1 MDFSSTDDDL
11 RDAMAWHTPK
21 RGVAWRGMP
30 CRAIPYFTYPYPS
43 IALMMDHESKIR
55 DRPKQ
60 TPLNGLFLFPP
71 RLNSSRHASAH
82 SVILGISLGIPHSLS
97 FTTPHI
103 R

>member
-30 CRAIPYFTYPYPS
+30 CRAIPYLPYPS
-43 IALMMDHESKIR
+43 IALIDHKSKIR
-55 DRPKQ
+55 FEIAQNKHHL
-60 TPLNGLFLFPP
+60 TVSSFPTSP
-71 RLNSSRHASAH
+71 QLISSR
-82 SVILGISLGIPHSLS
+82 LGSFGNPRISLGIPHSLS

>member
-43 IALMMDHESKIR
+43 IALMMDPSKIR
-55 DRPKQ
+55 FEIAQNKHHL
-60 TPLNGLFLFPP
+60 TVSSFPTSP
-71 RLNSSRHASAH
+71 QLISSR
-82 SVILGISLGIPHSLS
+82 LGS
-97 FTTPHI
+97 FGSPGDFPGDSP
-103 R
+103 